1 MKASQTRTGGRHVAI
16 ERGLLKNRRDWLL
29 KSPKKLRGKKKPQS

>member
-16 ERGLLKNRRDWLL
+16 ERGLLKRRRDWPL
-29 KSPKKLRGKKKPQS
+29 KTLKKSRGKKKSQG